1 MNNEILTRLMQEVE
15 YRLDNLL
22 NMLAN
27 SQNEIEKLQ
36 HENRQL
42 KDNYTRVLDQINLYV
57 NELEEIKKLQK

>member
-42 KDNYTRVLDQINLYV
+42 RDNYTRVLDQINLHV